1 MFTNKSLQYSVA
13 AQKRERYKLLR
24 IVFTLLILFILY
36 NTIHTFLFS
45 VWVIRN
51 DSMQPSFRTGDR
63 FLVISSTLPFLFSE
77 LRRGEGAVPY
87 NRGSVVLID
96 KSRAGPDGN
105 RNPFILFLDSFVRFF
120 TAQQVS
126 VFGRAENLYIKR
138 LIALPGDEVNMVN
151 FVMRVRPAGDTFAL
165 TEFELANRP
174 YYPTIPQVPA
184 LWDITLPLSGNMESI
199 QLGPG
204 ECFVMSDDRGSTA
217 DSRTWGPICTR
228 SIIGRPVLRF
238 WPPAR
243 IGFP

>member
-13 AQKRERYKLLR
+13 AQKRERYKVLR
-24 IVFTLLILFILY
+24 VVFTLLILFVLY
-36 NTIHTFLFS
+36 NAVHTFLFS

-51 DSMQPSFRTGDR
+51 DSMQPSFRAGDR
-63 FLVISSTLPFLFSE
+63 LLVVSSTLPFLFSE

-87 NRGSVVLID
+87 DRGSVVIID
-96 KSRAGPDGN
+96 KSRTRDSD
-105 RNPFILFLDSFVRFF
+105 RNPLVLFLDGFVRFF

-126 VFGRAENLYIKR
+126 VFGRGEHIYMKR
-138 LIALPGDEVNMVN
+138 LVALPGDEVSMVN
-151 FVMRVRPAGDTFAL
+151 FVMRVRPADGAFAL

-184 LWDITLPLSGNMESI
+184 LWDMTLPLSGNMENLA
-199 QLGPG
+199 LGPG

-217 DSRTWGPICTR
+217 DSRTWGPVCTR
-228 SIIGRPVLRF
+228 AIIGRPVLRF
-238 WPPAR
+238 WPPTR